1 MTRRIVLIDIGNS
14 LDLSGVLPSVH
25 LHDSYSARVTARNGV
40 APYTYATDSVL
51 PDGVE
56 LDPATGVISSGD
68 VGTAGT
74 FVIAVTATDLAGTSV
89 TRDFVLSVVAEP
101 LLLTISG
108 SYAAATV
115 GTPYS
120 SDLTIANGGGT
131 YSNPRVTVGALP
143 AGLALSIV
151 GDMLRLSGT
160 PTGSAATVDF
170 TVAVDSGDGQT
181 ATSAQSV
188 VISGYVTDDFSTNT
202 IASYTE
208 YASVSV
214 RWFVDTSNGGTML
227 QQYSNE
233 SVLTRNGVSFA
244 DGHVSMVTS
253 QASDSG
259 LALRLLDKNNY
270 YLAVIKD
277 GSHTPGNVVIVYKR
291 VGGTFTQLG
300 SSAINFPINTV
311 HSLAFSANG
320 SSLVASFDGTPVVTV
335 TDTSIAGAGKCG
347 MRSGSTS
354 TGLNPF
360 GSFTWPA

>member
-1 MTRRIVLIDIGNS
+1 MFAMGPGFFQQ
-14 LDLSGVLPSVH
+14 SGS
-25 LHDSYSARVTARNGV
+25 S
-40 APYTYATDSVL
+40 YATL
-51 PDGVE
+51 A
-56 LDPATGVISSGD
+56 LTG
-68 VGTAGT
+68 A
-74 FVIAVTATDLAGTSV
+74 F
-89 TRDFVLSVVAEP
+89 
-101 LLLTISG
+101 
-108 SYAAATV
+108 AAATV
-115 GTPYS
+115 GVAYSSSIPITGGLEPYS
-120 SDLTIANGGGT
+120 LTGGT
-131 YSNPRVTVGALP
+131 GIASGSLDTGF
-143 AGLALSIV
+143 ALSIT
-151 GDMLRLSGT
+151 GT
-160 PTGSAATVDF
+160 TGARFLTLTCASPATADTMSF
-170 TVAVDSGDGQT
+170 TASIGSTDGQT

-188 VISGYVTDDFSTNT
+188 SVSAPSSATDDFSTNT

-208 YASVSV
+208 YANVSIG
-214 RWFVDTSNGGTML
+214 WYVDTTAGGAML
-227 QQYSNE
+227 QTGSNE

-291 VGGTFTQLG
+291 IGGTFTQLG
-300 SSAINFPINTV
+300 SSAISFPINTA

-335 TDTSIAGAGKCG
+335 TDTSIAAAGKCG

-360 GSFTWPA
+360 NSFTWSL